1 MVMGLTKNVPF
12 MKKDPSNKGV
22 LPIGSLP
29 RRDEIDRRYLWK
41 LEDIYSSSESW
52 EKDFYHLEEMLPRFS
67 EFRGALHLSAST
79 LLGGLRLMEDAEIIM
94 GKLYAYAVMRSHED
108 MANKA
113 AQALAERAELLLVK
127 LSAAVSFYT
136 PEILEM
142 DEIKIRE
149 FMEEEKE
156 LQIYR
161 FFFEDLMRSRP
172 HTLSSVEE
180 ELLARSGEIARA
192 PENIF
197 SLFTNADIK
206 FPTVTDEDG
215 NAIELSEERYI
226 RLIRSQNRN
235 VRHEAYEGLFR
246 TYDQYQNSLAAMY
259 GASVKGDIFYSRSR
273 KYNSSLEAA
282 LHPENIS
289 PSVYDM
295 VVDTVRDNLEPL
307 HEYVQLRKEVLALPE
322 LAMCDLYVPLV
333 DEPQKEI
340 SYEEACSVV
349 LDGLRPLGEE
359 YVSILKEGFLSG
371 WIDVYENEG
380 KRKGAYSWGSYGTHP
395 YVLLNYNGTIHD
407 MFTIAHEM
415 GHAIHTWY
423 SHKHQP
429 YVYAD
434 YTIFL
439 AEVASTTNEA
449 LLLQFLLKNSRKD
462 AERLYLLNYSLEQIR
477 TTVYRQAMFAD
488 FEKMTHSMMEKGEP
502 LTADRLSNIWHE
514 LNEAYYGS
522 HISVDH
528 LIDIEWARIPHFYS
542 AFYVYKYVTGYAA
555 ATSLSQKILRE
566 GKDAQRQYI
575 EFLKKGRSAYSLN
588 ILNEAGVDMTTSQ
601 PLLDTIALFKKN
613 LMEMKSLL

>member
-1 MVMGLTKNVPF
+1 
-12 MKKDPSNKGV
+12 MKKDPSNDGV

-172 HTLSSVEE
+172 HTLSPVEE

-259 GASVKGDIFYSRSR
+259 GASVKGDIFYSQSR
-273 KYNSSLEAA
+273 KYSNSLEAA
-282 LHPENIS
+282 LHPDNIS
-289 PSVYDM
+289 SSVYDM

-340 SYEEACSVV
+340 SYEDACNVV

-462 AERLYLLNYSLEQIR
+462 AERRYLLNYSLEQIR

-588 ILNEAGVDMTTSQ
+588 ILNEAGVNMTTSQ

>member
-12 MKKDPSNKGV
+12 MKKDPSNDGV

-215 NAIELSEERYI
+215 NAIELSEERYT

-282 LHPENIS
+282 LHPDHIS

-340 SYEEACSVV
+340 SYEKACNVV

-407 MFTIAHEM
+407 IFTIAHEM

-514 LNEAYYGS
+514 LNAAYYGS

>member
-12 MKKDPSNKGV
+12 MKKDPSNDGV

-172 HTLSSVEE
+172 HTLSPVEE

-259 GASVKGDIFYSRSR
+259 GASVKGDIFYSQSR
-273 KYNSSLEAA
+273 KYSNSLEAA
-282 LHPENIS
+282 LHPDNIS
-289 PSVYDM
+289 SSVYDM

-340 SYEEACSVV
+340 SYEKACNVV

-462 AERLYLLNYSLEQIR
+462 AERRYLLNYSLEQIR

-588 ILNEAGVDMTTSQ
+588 ILNEAGVNMTTSQ

>member
-12 MKKDPSNKGV
+12 MKKDPSNDGV

-172 HTLSSVEE
+172 HTLSPVEE

-259 GASVKGDIFYSRSR
+259 GASVKGDIFYSQSR
-273 KYNSSLEAA
+273 KYSNSLEAA
-282 LHPENIS
+282 LHPDNIS
-289 PSVYDM
+289 SSVYDM

-340 SYEEACSVV
+340 SYEDACNVV

-462 AERLYLLNYSLEQIR
+462 AERRYLLNYSLEQIR

-588 ILNEAGVDMTTSQ
+588 ILNEAGVNMTTSQ